1 MKLSVL
7 ASVGMHPISGAP
19 RYCRNDALGLAMGL
33 QLAETQSVQLDVF
46 HAGENDAIL
55 GEYLA
60 LGAPCVKV
68 IPSTDENTIQNLAE
82 NLGNCDLII
91 TGTCTESHANTGLLP
106 YFLAEKLGLPII
118 TNVLEIKPVENALE
132 VLQFLPKGKRR
143 RVLIQLPAVVI
154 VHPLAAIAL
163 NYAYARKSTGKIEI
177 LAQNGNKLIDKLI
190 VSKQFPIMRKPEK
203 LKASD
208 EKYGIKKTGHQRMM
222 DALEVEGKNGIVVI
236 EQDSVEK
243 AQVILAYLR
252 EHHLVDF

>member
-7 ASVGMHPISGAP
+7 VSVGVHPISGAA

-33 QLAETQSVQLDVF
+33 QLAKTKSAQLDVF
-46 HAGENDAIL
+46 HAGENDAVL
-55 GEYLA
+55 EEYLA
-60 LGAPCVKV
+60 LGAACVKV
-68 IPSTDENTIQNLAE
+68 IPCRDGNAVQSLAE

-91 TGTCTESHANTGLLP
+91 TGTCAESNANTGLLP
-106 YFLAEKLGLPII
+106 YSLAEKLGLRII
-118 TNVLEIKPVENALE
+118 ANVLEIKSVENALE

-143 RVLIQLPAVVI
+143 RILVQLPVVVI
-154 VHPLAAIAL
+154 VHPLAAMTL
-163 NYAYARKSTGKIEI
+163 NYAHARKSTGKIEI
-177 LAQNGNKLIDKLI
+177 LAQNGNKLIGKLTA
-190 VSKQFPIMRKPEK
+190 SMQFTTMRKPEK
-203 LKASD
+203 LKASN
-208 EKYGIKKTGHQRMM
+208 EKYGVKKTGHQRMM